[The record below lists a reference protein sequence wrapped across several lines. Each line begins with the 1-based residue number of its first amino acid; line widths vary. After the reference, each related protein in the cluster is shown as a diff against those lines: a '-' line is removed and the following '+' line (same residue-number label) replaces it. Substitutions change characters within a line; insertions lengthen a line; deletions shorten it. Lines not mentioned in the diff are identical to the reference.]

1 LNRAGVGRERRLSRY
16 RSVINHRTDNMSRLA
31 QFLVSLLLVAGLA
44 GCCWWP
50 PYHDHGGRHWQGD
63 RGGHYD
69 GGPGRGGYRH

>member
-1 LNRAGVGRERRLSRY
+1 MQPIF
-16 RSVINHRTDNMSRLA
+16 RSAALA
-31 QFLVSLLLVAGLA
+31 MLLVAGLA